1 MAWTEVSTPC
11 RSTPRARAGQSKGVG
26 VTADARKTDETVE
39 VMKRRLRSTLRQAR
53 DKAGL
58 TQKDAADQQGW
69 SVSKIVRIEL
79 GAVLASPADVRAL
92 LSLYGFGD
100 PKLVADMAD
109 LAKRAR
115 EGKGYAEYADV
126 YSAEALD
133 LFGNESAAKVIYK
146 YEPVLVPGVF
156 QTEDYARAVLFAFK
170 NSQESVER
178 KLEVRLARRQI
189 LEGDP
194 RPELN
199 FIISET
205 SVRTPVGG
213 SAVMRHQ
220 LDHLCELATQS
231 NISLQ
236 LLPFAAGVHLG
247 LGEAFT
253 VLQFDET
260 LEDLLFLEAAA
271 KDTVSRDDPLLISR
285 YLERFAE
292 LKQAAAAPEQSV
304 VLLQEIAQAYSAS

>member
-1 MAWTEVSTPC
+1 
-11 RSTPRARAGQSKGVG
+11 
-26 VTADARKTDETVE
+26 VTANTRKPEETVE

-92 LSLYGFGD
+92 LSLYNVGD
-100 PKLVADMAD
+100 PKIVAQMAG

-126 YSAEALD
+126 HSPEALD
-133 LFGNESAAKVIYK
+133 LFGNEPAAKTVCK
-146 YEPVLVPGVF
+146 YEPILIPGIF
-156 QTEDYARAVLFAFK
+156 QTEPYARAVLLAFK
-170 NSQESVER
+170 NTAERVER
-178 KLEVRLARRQI
+178 KLEVRLARQQI
-189 LEGDP
+189 LDDDR

-205 SVRTPVGG
+205 AVRTPAGG
-213 SAVMRHQ
+213 TDVMRHQ
-220 LDHLCELATQS
+220 LNHLCELAQRPGVT
-231 NISLQ
+231 LQ
-236 LLPFAAGVHLG
+236 LLPFSAGVHQG

-253 VLQFDET
+253 VLQFDDET
-260 LEDLLFLEAAA
+260 LDDLLYLEAAA

-292 LKQAAAAPEQSV
+292 LKDAAASPAQSV
-304 VLLQEIAQAYSAS
+304 DLITTIAQECYPAKA